1 MDPEK
6 TASAPI
12 RKPDWMKRR
21 LPSGPMFGEMRRLLD
36 SNCLHTVC
44 QEARCPNQWEC
55 FSRRTAT
62 FLILGSRCTRAC
74 RFCAVA
80 HGPVGPPDTEEPNR
94 VAQVAREMGLAYV
107 VVTSVTRDDLP
118 DGGASVFVETIHTL
132 RESLPLAGIEVLVPD
147 FNGSA
152 SAVSAVVE
160 AGPDVLNHNLETV
173 PRLYPTVRPGADY
186 RRSLT
191 LLATAAATDD
201 PPMTK
206 SGLML
211 GLGEREEEIKATL
224 ADLVDAGCRILT
236 LGQYLQPSPDHLPV
250 MRYVTP
256 EAFDRWGDIAR
267 SMGFTDVASG
277 PLVRS
282 SYQAGEL
289 FQACHCG
296 PAPP

>member
-1 MDPEK
+1 MGREK
-6 TASAPI
+6 TAATPI
-12 RKPDWMKRR
+12 RKPDWLKRR
-21 LPSGPMFGEMRRLLD
+21 LPSGPVFGDTRRLVD
-36 SNCLHTVC
+36 TNRLHTVC

-80 HGPVGPPDTEEPNR
+80 HGPVGPPDPEEPNR
-94 VAQVAREMGLAYV
+94 VARAAREMGLAYV

-118 DGGASVFVETIHTL
+118 DGGASVFVETIHAL
-132 RESLPLAGIEVLVPD
+132 REALPSAGIEVLVPD

-152 SAVSAVVE
+152 RAASAVID

-186 RRSLT
+186 RRSLA
-191 LLATAAATDD
+191 LLRAAAAADK
-201 PPMTK
+201 PPLTK

-211 GLGEREEEIKATL
+211 GLGEQEEEIKETL
-224 ADLVDAGCRILT
+224 ADLLDAECRILT
-236 LGQYLQPSPDHLPV
+236 LGQYLQPSP
-250 MRYVTP
+250 
-256 EAFDRWGDIAR
+256 EAFERWGGIAR
-267 SMGFTDVASG
+267 SMGFSDVASG

-282 SYQAGEL
+282 SYQAGDL
-289 FQACHCG
+289 YQACRCG
-296 PAPP
+296 PTPS